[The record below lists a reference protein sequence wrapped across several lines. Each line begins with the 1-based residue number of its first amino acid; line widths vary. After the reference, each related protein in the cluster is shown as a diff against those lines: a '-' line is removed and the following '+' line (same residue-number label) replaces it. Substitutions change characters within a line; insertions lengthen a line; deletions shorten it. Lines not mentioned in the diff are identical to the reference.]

1 MAISISPTHVIT
13 IPQSDLTFLSG
24 TLWQLDT
31 NWFRLQLKDW
41 EDSEQGI
48 VHPKTHNHN
57 TAITIA
63 GVTYARAIEIL
74 APYTIQ
80 FEDLGH
86 PGYTVLLTGS
96 NNNIFAEGIVVTNH
110 NSILGQ
116 NSAGLIQVTSGSGL
130 STEEH
135 DKLMGVENPPSQDLD
150 DYKADVSGLAT
161 EVNATSNKDAVIA
174 EVNANEAKL
183 DGIILTLST
192 LGDDITDSQ
201 VMIETIEKLT
211 GNKVTKTGDV
221 ITIYEANGSTIW
233 RRYNL
238 ANGGRVLV

>member
-1 MAISISPTHVIT
+1 MAISISSTHVIT

-24 TLWQLDT
+24 TIWQLDT
-31 NWFRLQLKDW
+31 NWFRLQLKSW

-74 APYTIQ
+74 SPYTIQ

-96 NNNIFAEGIVVTNH
+96 NNNIFAEGIIVTNH
-110 NSILGQ
+110 NSVLGQ

-130 STEEH
+130 SSEQSTQLAEIH
-135 DKLMGVENPPSQDLD
+135 KLLGLKVGIPVE
-150 DYKADVSGLAT
+150 
-161 EVNATSNKDAVIA
+161 I
-174 EVNANEAKL
+174 
-183 DGIILTLST
+183 
-192 LGDDITDSQ
+192 
-201 VMIETIEKLT
+201 
-211 GNKVTKTGDV
+211 TKTGQV
-221 ITIYEANGSTIW
+221 IGDIELEFTGDGENDLTIT
-233 RRYNL
+233 
-238 ANGGRVLV
+238 RV

>member
-1 MAISISPTHVIT
+1 MAISISSTHVIT

-135 DKLMGVENPPSQDLD
+135 DKLMEIEEDI
-150 DYKADVSGLAT
+150 AT
-161 EVNATSNKDAVIA
+161 ETNATANKDAVIA

>member
-1 MAISISPTHVIT
+1 MAISISSTHVIT

-86 PGYTVLLTGS
+86 PGYTVLLAGS
-96 NNNIFAEGIVVTNH
+96 NNNIFAEGIIVTNH
-110 NSILGQ
+110 NSVLGQ
-116 NSAGLIQVTSGSGL
+116 NSAGLIQVTSGSGV
-130 STEEH
+130 TEQ
-135 DKLMGVENPPSQDLD
+135 DKLDIADRVLDEIAADHEGAGSVGKLLKDTKVGVD
-150 DYKADVSGLAT
+150 
-161 EVNATSNKDAVIA
+161 
-174 EVNANEAKL
+174 
-183 DGIILTLST
+183 
-192 LGDDITDSQ
+192 DSQ
-201 VMIETIEKLT
+201 GLILSI
-211 GNKVTKTGDV
+211 
-221 ITIYEANGSTIW
+221 
-233 RRYNL
+233 
-238 ANGGRVLV
+238 